1 MCCSTP
7 KQELAMLGIAPE
19 PSDSPMVPK
28 VLRFTIVTPF
38 KEMSADLKDPTTA
51 TR

>member
-1 MCCSTP
+1 MCCGTL

-28 VLRFTIVTPF
+28 VLRFTIVTPL
-38 KEMSADLKDPTTA
+38 KEMSADLEDPTTTA
-51 TR
+51 R